1 MITTTKVQGDI
12 MEKIEMAILESE
24 EPFKIKETDGVYY
37 LNKIAIATTK
47 DATKDEMTLIASTY
61 LLEVE

>member
-12 MEKIEMAILESE
+12 MEKIEMAMIETE

-47 DATKDEMTLIASTY
+47 DATRDEMSIMASMY
-61 LLEVE
+61 CVEVE